1 MLRCRESRGMVVG
14 GRYEVSLSGLVWILE
29 SEGSR
34 GLGKG
39 FIVLVGSVAW
49 RSGECRVFWEFC
61 FFLL

>member
-39 FIVLVGSVAW
+39 FIVLVGGVAW
-49 RSGECRVFWEFC
+49 
-61 FFLL
+61 